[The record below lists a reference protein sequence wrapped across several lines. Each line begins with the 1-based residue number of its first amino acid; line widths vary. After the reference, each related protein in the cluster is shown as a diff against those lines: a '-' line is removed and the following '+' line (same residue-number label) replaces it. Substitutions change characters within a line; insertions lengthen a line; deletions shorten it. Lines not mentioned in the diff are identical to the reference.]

1 VEDWAAVEEI
11 TVHVEAEV
19 NPTEDE
25 AKVEKAVANLFT
37 GASVEVKPSYKGS
50 VLYATAE
57 GREALVK
64 FRNLLGSDRIRDA
77 ARRVFLGGIRGNA
90 VSFCLNKQVA
100 FAGHVSFCEE
110 TGESPL
116 GSIKVTVEYDE
127 PRQLVEWLA
136 SRST

>member
-1 VEDWAAVEEI
+1 VEEI